1 MSEITVDAVK
11 KLNMAELKS
20 ELSKRGLFVNGKKE
34 ELLKRL
40 TEAILEINS
49 ESIDNNKLNEPDT
62 PLNKENL
69 TGLMKEI
76 L

>member
-20 ELSKRGLFVNGKKE
+20 ELSRRNLSVNRKKE

-40 TEAILEINS
+40 TEAIPEIQS
-49 ESIDNNKLNEPDT
+49 ESIDNNKVNEPDMS
-62 PLNKENL
+62 LIV
-69 TGLMKEI
+69 TGLIKV
-76 L
+76 